1 MLSFF
6 DMFVRRCAWHPL
18 YHGYGKLLGITSWRG
33 WTVTFSDGLCE
44 HCAARTREEWGLPP
58 VIAAPE
64 GHRRPWRPAFAYAT
78 VALAGSIVA
87 VVFGL
92 ASSSRDET
100 GRRPSTTVSRPTA
113 IEVAQE
119 PVAKPVAPAVPR
131 VAARVPAPDR
141 TRSDEATGFNDGA
154 RVVGGASTR
163 VRSGIVRVR
172 DRRAVSV
179 TSRARPEAKP
189 VVASATLIASP
200 MATMPMEPMVFF
212 VAGTPAVVEPQAP

>member
-1 MLSFF
+1 LLPVF

-44 HCAARTREEWGLPP
+44 RCAARTREEWGLPP

-64 GHRRPWRPAFAYAT
+64 DHRRAWRPAVAYAT
-78 VALAGSIVA
+78 VALAASITT

-92 ASSSRDET
+92 ALSSRDET
-100 GRRPSTTVSRPTA
+100 GRQPSATVSRPTA
-113 IEVAQE
+113 TEVAQE
-119 PVAKPVAPAVPR
+119 PAAKPVAPEAPR

-141 TRSDEATGFNDGA
+141 SRSDEATGFNDRA
-154 RVVGGASTR
+154 RVVGGTSTR

-179 TSRARPEAKP
+179 ASRARPEAKP
-189 VVASATLIASP
+189 VVASASPIASP
-200 MATMPMEPMVFF
+200 MEPIVLF
-212 VAGTPAVVEPQAP
+212 VPNTPAVVEAQAP